1 MRAEAKRPRRIWPWI
16 AIGAALIVATVI
28 AIAVIGNNPARAP
41 IATATPTKT
50 SGMPAPQDANP
61 TGCLGGSTR
70 DAAMVIRAM
79 NTAGQQKMGAVEV
92 AASFT
97 RWIQRYPYP
106 SATEAGEVGSSVL
119 AKKSFTSNLAEYLA
133 ATPDLSGGIVPIGT
147 TYYMNTVPGV
157 WYIES
162 ANSDRVTVSIGSGYV
177 IDCALSTTL
186 RSSITITLVRESD
199 RWKVANADGTRTP
212 GDLYRIGHPFDG
224 GC

>member
-1 MRAEAKRPRRIWPWI
+1 MRTEAKRPRRIWPWI
-16 AIGAALIVATVI
+16 AIGATLIVATGI
-28 AIAVIGNNPARAP
+28 AIAVVGNNPTRAP
-41 IATATPTKT
+41 LATATPTKT
-50 SGMPAPQDANP
+50 SGTPAPQSAEP

-177 IDCALSTTL
+177 IDGALSTTL